1 MGFVSEGVFLMLFLY
16 FCFCFLLFSVCLFYS
31 GLIVFIFVCLFS
43 KKEREKAQSWMSD
56 VVTIWGD
63 LRVDIGIYY
72 VEKIFLSKRNSRISK
87 LEV

>member
-1 MGFVSEGVFLMLFLY
+1 MGFVSAGVFLMLFLY
-16 FCFCFLLFSVCLFYS
+16 FFCFLLFSVCLFYS
-31 GLIVFIFVCLFS
+31 GLIVFLFVCLFS

-56 VVTIWGD
+56 VVKIWGD
-63 LRVDIGIYY
+63 LREDTGIYY